1 MREVNIH
8 LRWVLEEYPFF
19 LNSTRYIG
27 YGGTPKL
34 AVSEITGPSLLKAIK
49 CLVSPIKSNRRLSTK
64 SKVEIS
70 GTGEVGM
77 YRFFMLTIICC
88 VDESHRGEPRNG
100 QQGSR
105 A

>member
-1 MREVNIH
+1 MAALQNFIEDQPREFRMETSH
-8 LRWVLEEYPFF
+8 
-19 LNSTRYIG
+19 
-27 YGGTPKL
+27 L

-70 GTGEVGM
+70 GTGEVGL

-100 QQGSR
+100 Q
-105 A
+105 